1 MGRGMGNVRAGRGW
15 SRAWTRGTVLV
26 AALIA
31 LLLVPP
37 SVYATTADGV
47 LLTNLAWA
55 TFKTTAG
62 AGTNITYGVT
72 ANVLVAT
79 PAVALRKTT
88 SATLQAA
95 GGYVTFCLSFS
106 NASGL
111 TSAVNVVVNDR
122 IPANMGWADQFGVS
136 FENDPPN
143 GVIYPSWSSNNT
155 AWTGGVPPL
164 GQVNVLYLRWTVNV
178 VGPKQSG
185 YMCYTATIL

>member
-1 MGRGMGNVRAGRGW
+1 MKGLMMAL
-15 SRAWTRGTVLV
+15 VLV
-26 AALIA
+26 AP
-31 LLLVPP
+31 LLVPP

-122 IPANMGWADQFGVS
+122 IPANMAWADQFNVS
-136 FENDPPN
+136 IEKDPPN
-143 GVIYPSWSSNNT
+143 GLIYPSWSSNNT
-155 AWTGGVPPL
+155 AWTAGRPAL
-164 GQVNVLYLRWTVNV
+164 GQVNVLYLRWTVDV